1 MSAAWKLTL
10 GERESVSVPTSSV
23 VPSWLLTAKV
33 STPGLGGGYVAR
45 DTLIE
50 RLDAVF
56 ECRFAVLQ
64 APAGFGKTT
73 LLADFSRRKQEQ
85 GLVVGWISL
94 DEDDTPGLFGS
105 YLAYALE
112 CAGLDL
118 SVLNDLDAWSSSP
131 GAYQV
136 GLLARAIDLHGAP
149 CLLVLDE
156 VDRLPRGTVG
166 LIQRLMD
173 HAPGN
178 LHLALAFRSNP
189 GIDLTMQVFDG
200 SGFVVDADAFLFS
213 RSEIARFF
221 GDTLSRRELLEVEE
235 RTGGWPVAVRIWGNA
250 RAGDPGRRGTD
261 TSRFTAEFVRMR
273 LLRGLSEEDR
283 RFVYELAVFDWIDAD
298 LVDEVLGSTDSRE
311 RIAALSAL
319 DGLLTSI
326 GKEKAVRRLHPLVR
340 DCCTELLGM
349 EDRARERA
357 LHVGIARALARRG
370 QLISAWRHARAA
382 GDEALVAELVEGAG
396 VFRMWL
402 RHGLTTLFSAAEFLT
417 PANTASHP
425 RLQLLRSIVLR
436 LSVQV
441 DEATALY
448 ESVERKTD
456 GFTRDREGGDADVLA
471 VEGVF
476 ALLILTGGS
485 HVTLHHEVDALLP
498 ADEVSD
504 DNDRGRLR
512 LGARHMLLCG
522 SCYERA
528 RLDECRRHAA
538 LARTHFGEEGRYVAI
553 PLDVYR
559 GMAAM
564 AQGRVQEAAECY
576 ERARRRTRSDYST
589 DACLAACVDAV
600 TLELDLERNR
610 EKGIEQR
617 TLDGLAEL
625 RAVWTDIDSAAAAV
639 AAELTWQQHG
649 ARAVMGLLTK
659 SLDRARLLRSET
671 LSRCVSGLL
680 VFYLAEAGR
689 STQAAGVWRDLGL
702 PDDPAALLDL
712 DGQSWRTMES
722 LACARVR
729 LLTEQGEFAAA
740 ESLATGLC
748 ATAAEHGLLRTRLR
762 GLALSMTAAE
772 RNGDTDLALARLVEF
787 LRLAREAEYV
797 RSLARIPEVSQAVL
811 RRLLGTEPDLGTR
824 DAAESMLEQLD
835 APRQSGPVFSGRELD
850 VLAEVG
856 NGLRNH
862 EIAHR
867 LGISLPG
874 VRFHLANIYRKTGVN
889 QRDEAVRIAQSLGV
903 FD

>member
-1 MSAAWKLTL
+1 MSA
-10 GERESVSVPTSSV
+10 PTSSV
-23 VPSWLLTAKV
+23 VPSWLLKAKV
-33 STPGLGGGYVAR
+33 STPGLGGGYVPR
-45 DTLIE
+45 DTLLE

-73 LLADFSRRKQEQ
+73 LLADFSRGKQEQ
-85 GLVVGWISL
+85 GLVAGWISL

-131 GAYQV
+131 VAYQV

-156 VDRLPRGTVG
+156 VDRLPRGTIR

-200 SGFVVDADAFLFS
+200 SGFVVDAEALLFS
-213 RSEIARFF
+213 RAEIARFF
-221 GDTLSRRELLEVEE
+221 GDTLSRRELIEIEE
-235 RTGGWPVAVRIWGNA
+235 RTGGWPVAVRVCGNS
-250 RAGDPGRRGTD
+250 RAGDTGRPGTAA
-261 TSRFTAEFVRMR
+261 SRITGEFVRMR
-273 LLRGLSEEDR
+273 LLRGLSDEDR
-283 RFVYELAVFDWIDAD
+283 RFVCELAVFDWIDPD

-311 RIAALSAL
+311 RIAALSSL

-326 GKEKAVRRLHPLVR
+326 GEERLVRRLHPLVR
-340 DCCTELLGM
+340 DCCTELLAI
-349 EDRARERA
+349 EDRARERS

-396 VFRMWL
+396 VFEMWL

-417 PANTASHP
+417 PENTASHP

-456 GFTRDREGGDADVLA
+456 GFTRDREGGDAEALA

-485 HVTLHHEVDALLP
+485 HVTLDREVDTLLP

-504 DNDRGRLR
+504 DDERGALR

-538 LARTHFGEEGRYVAI
+538 LARTRFGDESRYVAI

-576 ERARRRTRSDYST
+576 ERARRRTRSDYSA

-625 RAVWTDIDSAAAAV
+625 HAIWTDIDSAAAGV

-689 STQAAGVWRDLGL
+689 SAQAARMWRDLGL

-740 ESLATGLC
+740 EALAAALC
-748 ATAAEHGLLRTRLR
+748 ATASERGLLRTRLR
-762 GLALSMTAAE
+762 GLALSMIAAE
-772 RNGDTDLALARLVEF
+772 RAGDKDRALARLVEF
-787 LRLAREAEYV
+787 LRLAWPAEYV
-797 RSLARIPEVSQAVL
+797 RPLIRCPDVSLAVL
-811 RRLLGTEPDLGTR
+811 RRLLDTEPDPGSR
-824 DAAESMLEQLD
+824 DAAGSILEQL
-835 APRQSGPVFSGRELD
+835 AGRQPNAPVFSEREVQ
-850 VLAEVG
+850 VLAAVRH
-856 NGLRNH
+856 GLRNH
-862 EIAHR
+862 EIATR
-867 LGISLPG
+867 LGISQPG
-874 VRFHLANIYRKTGVN
+874 VRFHLANIYRKTGVSD
-889 QRDEAVRIAQSLGV
+889 RREAVRIAESLGV
-903 FD
+903 VD